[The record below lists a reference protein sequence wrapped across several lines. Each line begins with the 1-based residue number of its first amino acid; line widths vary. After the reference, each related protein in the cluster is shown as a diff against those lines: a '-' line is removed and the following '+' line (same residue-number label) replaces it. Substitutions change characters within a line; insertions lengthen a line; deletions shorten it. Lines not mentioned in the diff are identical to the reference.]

1 MRRRTEM
8 KCVVCGGFSSART
21 CWNCTHKPVHYFCDN
36 TNCRNHKPV
45 QKGMLFMQVLN
56 QPVSPFCF
64 DDRTTATEKMMV
76 SKRTITRRNFTDG
89 VRDWWFCSDC
99 IEKGKQM
106 SESPM
111 RINSGDA
118 PYEFG
123 FMINNRSPWVDI
135 LTSSTTTTS
144 TAGATVRVV
153 NSRWREIDKPVE
165 PPVDSEELM
174 YPI

>member
-1 MRRRTEM
+1 MHILFTKMPSLDLTELFCSNTT
-8 KCVVCGGFSSART
+8 CVNHG
-21 CWNCTHKPVHYFCDN
+21 PV
-36 TNCRNHKPV
+36 P
-45 QKGMLFMQVLN
+45 KGMLYLQVLN
-56 QPVSPFCF
+56 QPPPSFALT
-64 DDRTTATEKMMV
+64 DYTTATELMMV
-76 SKRTITRRNFTDG
+76 SKRTITRRKFTDG
-89 VRDWWFCSDC
+89 LKDWWFCSDC